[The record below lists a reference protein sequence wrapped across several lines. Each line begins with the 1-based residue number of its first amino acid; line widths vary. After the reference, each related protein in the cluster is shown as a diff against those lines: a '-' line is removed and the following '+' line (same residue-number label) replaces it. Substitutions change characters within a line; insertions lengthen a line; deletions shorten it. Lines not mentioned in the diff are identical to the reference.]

1 MPVKNSVKLIKF
13 AFKKYPLEPNLQRY
27 LVRSFHSSNIVNNIN
42 STLDPLKSKTD
53 LVNIRRNITKSVSYH
68 QSSSDPSKPKSY
80 DR

>member
-27 LVRSFHSSNIVNNIN
+27 LVRSSHSSNIVNNIP
-42 STLDPLKSKTD
+42 SKFDPPKSKTD
-53 LVNIRRNITKSVSYH
+53 MANIRNIIKSVGYH
-68 QSSSDPSKPKSY
+68 QSSSDPNKPKSY

>member
-27 LVRSFHSSNIVNNIN
+27 LVRPFHCSNIVNNTP

-53 LVNIRRNITKSVSYH
+53 LANIRNIIKSVGYH
-68 QSSSDPSKPKSY
+68 QSSSDPNKPKSY

>member
-27 LVRSFHSSNIVNNIN
+27 LVRPFHSSNIVHNIH

-53 LVNIRRNITKSVSYH
+53 LANIRNIIKSVSYH
-68 QSSSDPSKPKSY
+68 QSSSDPNKPKSY